1 MVSIEVTVIGTG
13 TSVVVNAFRLTFSA
27 HPWMMAR
34 SVVPSVDRRSNLTS
48 ERISRVGAREVT
60 AIVTVPLIDE
70 SETFFMEA
78 VFTATEKRR
87 DTSMV
92 SAGIERHE

>member
-1 MVSIEVTVIGTG
+1 
-13 TSVVVNAFRLTFSA
+13 
-27 HPWMMAR
+27 
-34 SVVPSVDRRSNLTS
+34 
-48 ERISRVGAREVT
+48 
-60 AIVTVPLIDE
+60 
-70 SETFFMEA
+70 MEA